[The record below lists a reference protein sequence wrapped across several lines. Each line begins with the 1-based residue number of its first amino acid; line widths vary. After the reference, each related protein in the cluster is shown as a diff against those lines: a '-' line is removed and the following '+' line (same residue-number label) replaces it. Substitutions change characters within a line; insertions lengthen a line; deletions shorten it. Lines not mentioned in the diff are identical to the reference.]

1 MEKDFFAYLEKNK
14 IKVEKNLEKFLPHKI
29 NNRWLEFAFKKVNY
43 KVPPEPIEKAIL
55 KPLREFIFRG
65 GKRWRPCLFL
75 LLSEAF
81 GQKTNKAFEEISV
94 IPELIHNGT
103 LIIDDVEDRAE
114 LRRGKPALHKIF
126 NLDITV
132 NAGNFIHFFPL
143 LIFEKHKK
151 KFSLEARERFYQLY
165 IQELTRLHGGQAID
179 IYWHQG
185 KAKHIGVQEYLQMCA
200 FKTGSLTRFSARMAA
215 VLTNQ
220 SENIERAV
228 GSFAEIIGIAFQIQ
242 DDILDLKPFYAD
254 KKFGKAF
261 GNDIEEGKRS
271 LPVIYTLTAA
281 KPKDKKE
288 LLAILERK
296 NNSRAEKLRAIKIV
310 EKYRGTE
317 KAQLEAKKLLLKAW
331 QRIDKILHD
340 SPAKKRLQ
348 ELTRFLI
355 ERKF

>member
-1 MEKDFFAYLEKNK
+1 MKRTFFAYLEKNK
-14 IKVEKNLEKFLPHKI
+14 IKVEKNLERFLPRKI
-29 NNRWLEFAFKKVNY
+29 NNQWLKFVFGKVNY
-43 KVPPEPIEKAIL
+43 KIPPRPIEKAIL
-55 KPLREFIFRG
+55 RPLRDFIFRG

-81 GQKTNKAFEEISV
+81 GQKINKTFEEIAV
-94 IPELIHNGT
+94 IPEIIHNGT
-103 LIIDDVEDRAE
+103 LIIDDIEDRAE
-114 LRRGKPALHKIF
+114 LRRGKPVLHKIF
-126 NLDITV
+126 GVDIAI

-151 KFSLEARERFYQLY
+151 KFPLKTRERFYQLY
-165 IQELTRLHGGQAID
+165 IQEMTRLHGGQAID

-185 KAKHIGVQEYLQMCA
+185 RARCIEVQEYLQMCA
-200 FKTGSLTRFSARMAA
+200 FKTGSLARFSARLAA

-220 SENIERAV
+220 PENIEREV
-228 GSFAEIIGIAFQIQ
+228 GSFAETIGIAFQIQ
-242 DDILDLKPFYAD
+242 DDILDLKPSYAD

-271 LPVIYTLTAA
+271 LPVIYSLAA
-281 KPKDKKE
+281 ADNKDRKD
-288 LLAILERK
+288 LLAILEKK
-296 NNSRAEKLRAIKIV
+296 NNSRAEKLRAIRII

-317 KAQLEAKKLLLKAW
+317 KAELKAKELLLKGW
-331 QRIDKILHD
+331 QRMDKILDD